1 MLAIASA
8 DLTETVGRAPLVIFL
23 IVPSETPDA
32 LEMLAVVNSLI
43 RLITMDRVG
52 AGSTV
57 AGSSTG

>member
-8 DLTETVGRAPLVIFL
+8 DLTETVGRAPLVILL